1 MKILYNIHSSEEY
14 LFSTYDK
21 EKANKFVK
29 TYNSHNSE
37 KSDYYP
43 DRVRIIQFKSSSDLD
58 KTESKADEVI
68 SNYDYF
74 YSITVTYNN
83 QEDKFILDKKIKRY
97 LNRDRIED
105 YESIVYNE
113 SGYRLTFL
121 ESRINE
127 STEELIMKI
136 SNNYI
141 INQSLIQKIKDIE
154 QKLRN
159 SLKGNILYI
168 VYKKDYECPPRLF
181 KTFSKEKAEQFVREY
196 NRINIED
203 EEDRV
208 GYFSI
213 NFTKIEEEADRV
225 INDYLILK
233 QIAYINVDK
242 EGNFKLLSTELKYC
256 GENIEDLFVNIEEQ
270 SFTVTIVLD
279 KDYKIDLKD
288 SLIIDKVKRLKD
300 KFYFLF

>member
-1 MKILYNIHSSEEY
+1 M
-14 LFSTYDK
+14 
-21 EKANKFVK
+21 
-29 TYNSHNSE
+29 
-37 KSDYYP
+37 
-43 DRVRIIQFKSSSDLD
+43 
-58 KTESKADEVI
+58 
-68 SNYDYF
+68 
-74 YSITVTYNN
+74 
-83 QEDKFILDKKIKRY
+83 
-97 LNRDRIED
+97 
-105 YESIVYNE
+105 
-113 SGYRLTFL
+113 
-121 ESRINE
+121 
-127 STEELIMKI
+127 
-136 SNNYI
+136 
-141 INQSLIQKIKDIE
+141 
-154 QKLRN
+154 
-159 SLKGNILYI
+159 
-168 VYKKDYECPPRLF
+168 F